1 MLGHVREL
9 LADTAVT
16 EAIDSFV
23 KRLHP
28 YERVNVLGQKLVQLT
43 MPGVPDLYQGCEL
56 TGWALVDP
64 DNRRPVD
71 YARRRTI
78 LTALD
83 SRIEPGIEPLTL
95 DEEKLLVTSRALRLR
110 RLHPDWFESSF
121 TPLRAEG
128 LAAQHALA
136 FARGE
141 AVTVATRLPYG
152 LAAKGGWADTR
163 LDAGQGPW
171 QNVLTG
177 EIHHELVL
185 SELLERLPVALL
197 IPVEEV

>member
-1 MLGHVREL
+1 VLGHVREL
-9 LADTAVT
+9 LEDSAVT
-16 EAIDSFV
+16 EAIGSFV

-43 MPGVPDLYQGCEL
+43 MPGVPDIYQGCEL

-71 YARRRTI
+71 YGRRRTM

-83 SRIEPGIEPLTL
+83 SGIEPLTL

-128 LAAQHALA
+128 PAAQHALA
-136 FARGE
+136 FARGS
-141 AVTVATRLPYG
+141 AITVATRLPYG
-152 LAAKGGWADTR
+152 LTAKGGWSDTR
-163 LDAGQGPW
+163 LNAGQGPL

-177 EIHHELVL
+177 EIHHELDL

-197 IPVEEV
+197 IPVEEA